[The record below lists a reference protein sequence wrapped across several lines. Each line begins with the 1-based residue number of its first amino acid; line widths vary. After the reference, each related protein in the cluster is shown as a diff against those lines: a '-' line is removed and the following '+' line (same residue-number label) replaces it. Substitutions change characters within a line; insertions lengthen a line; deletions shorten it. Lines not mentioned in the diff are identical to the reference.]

1 MHTQKITR
9 NKPALI
15 VILLD
20 VSNSM
25 NAEWGQSKKTLADG
39 ATKAINRTIRDLMI
53 NACIPQG
60 EIMNYINLAVYAYG
74 TGDDYRQV
82 EWRLGT
88 LAEPK
93 LGYASAE
100 EWAPAHHRI
109 ETMDLGLLADNSKI
123 AKSQKLPIWVEE
135 EAIGWTPMCAA
146 LNKAAEVVKNHA
158 SIYSDAFP
166 PIVINI
172 TDGEPTDH
180 DEDYI
185 VFQKAANNVKNLQT
199 TDGNALLLNIHI
211 DSDGEENILMFPESP
226 PTHTIYSEELAKS
239 SSILPAEMSRM
250 ARKELKI
257 TIPEG
262 ALGYCLNADF
272 NSLVAFLRI
281 GTTVVVGS
289 DEAEIAGV

>member
-20 VSNSM
+20 VSHSM
-25 NAEWGQSKKTLADG
+25 NAMWGQSQKTLADG
-39 ATKAINRTIRDLMI
+39 ATKALNRTIRDLMI
-53 NACIPQG
+53 NACFPQG

-74 TGDDYRQV
+74 TGDDNEQV

-93 LGYASAE
+93 SGYAAAE
-100 EWAPAHHRI
+100 DWAPSHHRI
-109 ETMDLGLLADNSKI
+109 ETMDLGLLADNSQI
-123 AKSQKLPIWVEE
+123 AKSQKLPIWVEQ

-146 LNKAAEVVKNHA
+146 LNKAAKVVKNHI
-158 SIYSDAFP
+158 SNYSDSFP

-172 TDGEPTDH
+172 TDGQPTDH
-180 DEDYI
+180 NDDYT
-185 VFQKAANNVKNLQT
+185 VLQKAANSIKNQET
-199 TDGNALLLNIHI
+199 TDGKTLLFNIHL
-211 DSDGEENILMFPESP
+211 DSDGEENIVLFPATP
-226 PTHTIYSEELAKS
+226 PAHTIYAEELAKS
-239 SSILPAEMSRM
+239 SSILPAEMARM
-250 ARKELKI
+250 GRKVLKEH
-257 TIPEG
+257 IPES

-289 DEAEIAGV
+289 EESEITGA